1 MATILDSYPAGTATI
16 TIAPENVATSA
27 TLVAGVESGAITNV
41 SNLDLDHQI
50 SGTWTTGT
58 TPTINT
64 QVQVWVIPVLTDN
77 LGGTVTYPSVFD
89 GTSSAETVPSQ
100 GMLQSIGRMLG
111 TIVVDATTSDLTYAL
126 AKSSVA
132 ALFGGYL
139 PTTYVLFI
147 THNTGVNSNSTAG
160 NFVWTY
166 QRIRRTV
173 A

>member
-1 MATILDSYPAGTATI
+1 MATVQTNYPAGTTTI
-16 TIAPENVATSA
+16 TIAPQNVATSS
-27 TLVAGVESGAITNV
+27 TFVAGVESGVITNV
-41 SNLDLDHQI
+41 TNLDLDHQI

-64 QVQVWVIPVLTDN
+64 QVQVWVIPVLTDD
-77 LGGTVTYPSVFD
+77 LAGTVTYPAPFD
-89 GTSSAETVPSQ
+89 GTSSAETVASA
-100 GMLQSIGRMLG
+100 GMLQSIGRQLG

-126 AKSSVA
+126 AKTSVA
-132 ALFGGYL
+132 ALFGGSL

-166 QRIRRTV
+166 QRIRQTV